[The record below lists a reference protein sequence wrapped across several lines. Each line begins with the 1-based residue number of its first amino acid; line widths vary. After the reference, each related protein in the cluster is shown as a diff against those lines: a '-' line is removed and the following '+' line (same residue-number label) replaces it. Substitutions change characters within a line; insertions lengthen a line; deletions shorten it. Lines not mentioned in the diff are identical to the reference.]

1 MAFVV
6 ATYRYRS
13 PDNNL
18 TEASVQK
25 LAEKIA
31 VGQTLGTNQ
40 PEVLARLSDFVG
52 HVVSVHLENLNVAT
66 FKVAFPTPQVIPA
79 DLAMLL
85 SITFGKVSMLGNLQL
100 LDLELPDELANQ
112 FRGPRFG
119 VDGIRRKLNH
129 PDQPFLMSIFKPCVG
144 LSAPELAGMLEE
156 QAEGGCHLVMDDEL
170 LADADSDTALRRVEA
185 CRVAIDRVAEKTGHR
200 LLYAP
205 HLTGPAHELIPRAKS
220 LVQAGAEA
228 FLFSYWCYG
237 LPLLSSIASDDEIGV
252 PILGHPALAGAFYG
266 AVAQPLL
273 FGLLPRLAGCDLV
286 LSPSPEGNIRLE
298 KSVVSEMCYQLRKP
312 IGSIKPALPVPSA
325 GIASPMVPNLLDT
338 YGHDVVINA
347 GTGIYDHPAG
357 PKAAIAEFLAA
368 MQVSEKAL
376 V

>member
-6 ATYRYRS
+6 ATYRYHS

-40 PEVLARLSDFVG
+40 PEVLARLKDCVG
-52 HVVSVHLENLNVAT
+52 HVVSVHVESPSVAM

-85 SITFGKVSMLGNLQL
+85 SIAFGKVSMLGNLQL
-100 LDLELPDELANQ
+100 LDLGLPDELANQ
-112 FRGPRFG
+112 FAGPRFG
-119 VDGIRRKLNH
+119 AEGLRRKLNH
-129 PDQPFLMSIFKPCVG
+129 HDKPFLMSIFKPCVG
-144 LSAPELAGMLEE
+144 LSAIELAGMLEE

-170 LADADSDTALRRVEA
+170 LADANLDTALRRVEA
-185 CRVAIDRVAEKTGHR
+185 CRAAVDRVAEKTGHR

-205 HLTGPAHELIPRAKS
+205 HLTGPAHELIPRARK

-237 LPLLSSIASDDEIGV
+237 LPLLASIASDDEIAV
-252 PILGHPALAGAFYG
+252 PLLGHPALAGAFYG
-266 AVAQPLL
+266 ALAQPLL

-298 KSVVSEMCYQLRKP
+298 KTVVSEMCHQLRKP
-312 IGSIKPALPVPSA
+312 FGSIKPALPVPSA
-325 GIASPMVPNLLDT
+325 GIASHMVANLMAT
-338 YGHDVVINA
+338 YGNDVVINA
-347 GTGIYDHPAG
+347 GTGIYDHVDG
-357 PKAAIAEFLAA
+357 PKAAIHEFLAA
-368 MQVSEKAL
+368 MQLSEKVVA
-376 V
+376 